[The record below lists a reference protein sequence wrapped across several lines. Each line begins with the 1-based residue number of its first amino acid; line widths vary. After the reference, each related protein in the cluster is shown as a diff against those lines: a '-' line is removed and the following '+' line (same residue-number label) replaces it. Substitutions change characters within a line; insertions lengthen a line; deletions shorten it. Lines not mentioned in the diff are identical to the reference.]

1 MSIGI
6 SFPVVIV
13 DTCEK
18 IKIRIIGCEVKRAS
32 DALISTGGERK
43 YIKTEIIICV
53 I

>member
-18 IKIRIIGCEVKRAS
+18 IKIRIMRREVKRAPYT
-32 DALISTGGERK
+32 LISAGGERK
-43 YIKTEIIICV
+43 NIKTEIIICV